1 MSTATALSA
10 ELLSL
15 RIGLI
20 GYGEVGR
27 ILAEDLRA
35 QGLHVCAYD
44 SMLLVPVKADSQTA
58 GAKNAA
64 LVAHTMQ
71 EHAQRLSVVLHDS
84 HAQVCANSDLVICAV
99 TASQTLAAAQ
109 ACAPHLLP
117 QAFFLDMNSASPGTK
132 LSAAE
137 WVDKAG
143 ARYVEAAV
151 MTSVPPH
158 RIQVP
163 MLLGGAHAD
172 ALFPFLNSLGFN
184 AKLASETLGVASAT
198 KMSRSIM
205 VKGLEAMVIE
215 SLTTARHYGVEDVV
229 IASLYETFP
238 GIDWEKQATYFFQ
251 RVIEH
256 GRRRS
261 EEMREVAVTVQEAG
275 LTPWLAQASAE
286 RQAHMADLAD
296 AGVFGTRGETSFA
309 RSADWR
315 IEADRLISTNNNT
328 KKQTT

>member
-1 MSTATALSA
+1 MTASSSPLPQTW
-10 ELLSL
+10 
-15 RIGLI
+15 RVGLI

-44 SMLLVPVKADSQTA
+44 SKLLVPAEADAQTA
-58 GAKNAA
+58 GVKNAA
-64 LVAHTMQ
+64 LVVHTMQ
-71 EHAQRLSVVLHDS
+71 EHAQRLSVVFHYT
-84 HAQVCANSDLVICAV
+84 HADVCANSDLVICAV
-99 TASQTLAAAQ
+99 TASQTLTAAQ
-109 ACAPHLLP
+109 ACAPHLLQ

-132 LSAAE
+132 LAAAALI
-137 WVDKAG
+137 DGAG

-163 MLLGGAHAD
+163 MLLGGSHAS
-172 ALFPFLNSLGFN
+172 ALLANLNQIGFN
-184 AKLASETLGVASAT
+184 AKLASEQLGVASAT

-205 VKGLEAMVIE
+205 VKGMEAMVIE
-215 SLTTARHYGVEDVV
+215 SLTTARHYGVEDAV

-261 EEMREVAVTVQEAG
+261 EEMREVAVTVQETG
-275 LTPWLAQASAE
+275 LIPWVAQASAE

-315 IEADRLISTNNNT
+315 TEADRLLHSHSNNKQNT
-328 KKQTT
+328 

>member
-1 MSTATALSA
+1 MSTAPALPA
-10 ELLSL
+10 EPLSL

-27 ILAEDLRA
+27 ILAEDLCA
-35 QGLHVCAYD
+35 QGLQVFAYD
-44 SMLLVPVKADSQTA
+44 SKLATTANTKA
-58 GAKNAA
+58 
-64 LVAHTMQ
+64 MR
-71 EHAQRLSVVLHDS
+71 EHAQGLSVILLDS
-84 HAQVCANSDLVICAV
+84 HAEVCKQSDLLVCAV
-99 TASQTLAAAQ
+99 TASQTLSAAQ
-109 ACAPHLLP
+109 ACSPHILP
-117 QAFFLDMNSASPGTK
+117 HVFFLDLNSASPGTK
-132 LSAAE
+132 LSAAALI
-137 WVDKAG
+137 DTAG

-163 MLLGGAHAD
+163 MLLGGSHAA
-172 ALFPFLNSLGFN
+172 ALLPLLNSLGFK
-184 AKLASETLGVASAT
+184 AKLASEKLGVASAT

-205 VKGLEAMVIE
+205 VNGMEAMVIE
-215 SLTTARHYGVEDVV
+215 SLTTARQYGVEDAVV
-229 IASLYETFP
+229 ASLYETFP
-238 GIDWEKQATYFFQ
+238 GIDWEKQATYFFK

-261 EEMREVAVTVQEAG
+261 EEMREVAVTVQESG

-296 AGVFGTRGETSFA
+296 AGVFGTRGEKGFA

-315 IEADRLISTNNNT
+315 IEADRLRAMNNNL
-328 KKQTT
+328 KKQTP

>member
-1 MSTATALSA
+1 MTAPTSPLPQTW
-10 ELLSL
+10 
-15 RIGLI
+15 RVGLI

-27 ILAEDLRA
+27 ILAEDLCA
-35 QGLHVCAYD
+35 QGLQVSAFD
-44 SMLLVPVKADSQTA
+44 SKLLLTATADAQTA
-58 GAKNAA
+58 LSKNAA

-132 LSAAE
+132 LAAAALI
-137 WVDKAG
+137 DGTG

-163 MLLGGAHAD
+163 MLLGGSHAA
-172 ALFPFLNSLGFN
+172 ALLPTLQQLRFN

-205 VKGLEAMVIE
+205 VKGMEAMVIE
-215 SLTTARHYGVEDVV
+215 SLTTARHYGVEDAV

-238 GIDWEKQATYFFQ
+238 GIEWEKQATYFFQ

-275 LTPWLAQASAE
+275 LSPWLAQASAE

-296 AGVFGTRGETSFA
+296 AAVFGTRGETSFA

-315 IEADRLISTNNNT
+315 IEADRLRTMKNNT
-328 KKQTT
+328 KKHTP